1 MKRAYLDVRVVQKWV
16 LMMEKQ
22 EKSSFDVN
30 KLYISPSDVDNFPLE
45 TLEIDN
51 SWNDI
56 IYGCD
61 KRGY

>member
-1 MKRAYLDVRVVQKWV
+1 
-16 LMMEKQ
+16 MEKR
-22 EKSSFDVN
+22 EKNSFDVN
-30 KLYISPSDVDNFPLE
+30 KLYISPTDVENFPLE

>member
-1 MKRAYLDVRVVQKWV
+1 MHVVQKWV

-22 EKSSFDVN
+22 EKNSFDVN
-30 KLYISPSDVDNFPLE
+30 KLYISPTDVENFPLE

-56 IYGCD
+56 IYGCV

>member
-1 MKRAYLDVRVVQKWV
+1 MHVVQKWV
-16 LMMEKQ
+16 LTMEKQ
-22 EKSSFDVN
+22 EKNSFDVN
-30 KLYISPSDVDNFPLE
+30 KLYISPTDVENFPLE